1 MKARLTIPS
10 LVAALLL
17 TACATPRTA
26 QGYIDTDG
34 DGIGESVTVIEAP
47 QDTASLQLHMQ
58 KIDARRKILETA
70 QLATMQLKEL
80 YKAGRSNVT
89 EIAASEAIT
98 IRANIDLIDAQV
110 ELANS
115 GLLAVTEPTMIDT
128 DDDSLPDMLV
138 RPLQAKDLLQQ
149 KVDLC
154 LKLFE
159 TSKLRAANAEDL
171 YKAGRT
177 PDTEIAAIKNT
188 MYRAKLSWIDARLEL
203 ANAK

>member
-1 MKARLTIPS
+1 MKAHLTIPS
-10 LVAALLL
+10 LAAALFL

-26 QGYIDTDG
+26 QGLIDIDG

-47 QDTASLQLHMQ
+47 ADTASLQLHLQ
-58 KIDARRKILETA
+58 KVDAYRNIFETA
-70 QLATMQLKEL
+70 QLATMSLKEL
-80 YKAGRSNVT
+80 YKAGRRNVT
-89 EIAASEAIT
+89 QIAASEAIS

-128 DDDSLPDMLV
+128 DDDGLPDMLHG
-138 RPLQAKDLLQQ
+138 PLKAKDLLQQ

-159 TSKLRAANAEDL
+159 ASKLHAANAESS
-171 YKAGRT
+171 YNAGRIS
-177 PDTEIAAIKNT
+177 DAEVAAIKNT
-188 MYRAKLSWIDARLEL
+188 MYKAKLSWIDARLEL